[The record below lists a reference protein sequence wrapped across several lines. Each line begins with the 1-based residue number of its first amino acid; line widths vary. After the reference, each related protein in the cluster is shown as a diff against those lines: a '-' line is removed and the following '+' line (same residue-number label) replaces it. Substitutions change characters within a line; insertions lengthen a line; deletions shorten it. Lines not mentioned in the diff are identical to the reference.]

1 MDIIGCCFKKLLIS
15 TNSTWLEFVI
25 STERGLEAL
34 KPFCS

>member
-25 STERGLEAL
+25 STERGLMGAN
-34 KPFCS
+34 